1 MPMSAPTKNPYLLL
15 GPFTQL
21 LPMSGLPLKGPL
33 RDTNLTVVENAGLL
47 VHDGKVLEGGPYK
60 SLEGRARELGAARY
74 QPDGDTVCLPGLVDS
89 HTHSC
94 FAGSRARDYALRNS
108 GSTYLEIAEAGGG
121 IWDTVTQTRKAPAE
135 ALERLLIARCNRFT
149 ADGVTTLEVKS
160 GYGLSVEAELKM
172 LRVIRSATEQ
182 VAQDLVPTCLAAHM
196 VPRDF
201 EGGAEAYLK
210 MILTELLPVIA
221 REGLAR
227 RVDAFVERSAFSP
240 QQIGP
245 FFEDARRQ
253 GFDITVHAD
262 QFTTGGSAAAIA
274 CGALSADHLEAS
286 GPEEIQ
292 ALAGSNVVATALPGA
307 SLGLGCG
314 YTPARALLDAGACLA
329 IASDYNPGSA
339 PMGDLLAQAAI
350 LGAAEKLTNAE
361 VLAGIT
367 CRAAAALGMEDRGSL
382 APGQKA
388 DLAVFPTDHYNEIL
402 YHQGRLKPISVWKEG
417 RCVHDLSKKAT

>member
-1 MPMSAPTKNPYLLL
+1 MPVPADTSYQLL

-21 LPMSGLPLKGPL
+21 LPMAGLPLKGPL
-33 RDTNLTVVENAGLL
+33 RDTDLPVAENAGLL
-47 VHDGKVLEGGPYK
+47 LHQGKILEWGPYK
-60 SLEGRARELGAARY
+60 SLEGRAHELKASRY
-74 QPDGDTVCLPGLVDS
+74 RPEGDTVCLPGLVDS

-108 GSTYLEIAEAGGG
+108 GATYLEIAEAGGG
-121 IWDTVTQTRKAPAE
+121 IWDTVTQTRKAPE
-135 ALERLLIARCNRFT
+135 NELERLLVARCKRF
-149 ADGVTTLEVKS
+149 AYDGVTTLEVKS

-172 LRVIRSATEQ
+172 LRVIASAAKD
-182 VAQDLVPTCLAAHM
+182 VAQDLVPTCLAAHI

-201 EGGAEAYLK
+201 EGGAEAYLN
-210 MILTELLPVIA
+210 MIQAELLPILI
-221 REGLAR
+221 REGLTR

-240 QQIGP
+240 QQIRP
-245 FFEDARRQ
+245 FFEEARRL

-262 QFTTGGSAAAIA
+262 QFTTGGSASAIA

-286 GPEEIQ
+286 GPEEVR
-292 ALAGSNVVATALPGA
+292 ALAASNVVATALPGA

-350 LGAAEKLTNAE
+350 LGAAEKLSNAE

-367 CRAAAALGMEDRGSL
+367 CRAAAALGLKDRGSL

-388 DLAVFPTDHYNEIL
+388 DLVVFPTDHSNEIL
-402 YHQGRLKPISVWKEG
+402 YHQGRLKPVSVWKDG
-417 RCVHDLSKKAT
+417 RCVLDLSKNAS

>member
-1 MPMSAPTKNPYLLL
+1 MPVPANTPHLLL

-21 LPMSGLPLKGPL
+21 LPMAGLPLKGAL
-33 RDTNLTVVENAGLL
+33 RDTQLTVVENAGLL
-47 VHDGKVLEGGPYK
+47 LHQGKILEWGPFE
-60 SLEGRARELGAARY
+60 SLEGRAHELGASRY
-74 QPDGDTVCLPGLVDS
+74 RPEGGTVCLPGLIDS

-121 IWDTVTQTRKAPAE
+121 IWDTVTQTRKASEAE
-135 ALERLLIARCNRFT
+135 LERLLVARCNRFT
-149 ADGVTTLEVKS
+149 ADGITTLEVKS

-172 LRVIRSATEQ
+172 LRVIASAASQ

-201 EGGAEAYLK
+201 EGGAEAYLN
-210 MILTELLPVIA
+210 MIQVELLPILI

-227 RVDAFVERSAFSP
+227 RIDAFVERSAFSP
-240 QQIGP
+240 QQIRP
-245 FFEDARRQ
+245 FFEEARRM

-274 CGALSADHLEAS
+274 CGAHSADHLEAS
-286 GPEEIQ
+286 GPEEVR
-292 ALAGSNVVATALPGA
+292 ALAASNVVATALPGA

-350 LGAAEKLTNAE
+350 LGAAEKLSNAE
-361 VLAGIT
+361 VLAAIT
-367 CRAAAALGMEDRGSL
+367 CRAAAALGLKDRGSL

-402 YHQGRLKPISVWKEG
+402 YHQGRLKPVSVWKDG
-417 RCVHDLSKKAT
+417 RCVLDLSKTAP

>member
-1 MPMSAPTKNPYLLL
+1 MPEPANTPYLLL
-15 GPFTQL
+15 GPFTQV
-21 LPMSGLPLKGPL
+21 LPMNGFALKGPL
-33 RDTNLTVVENAGLL
+33 RDAGMPVIAHGGLL
-47 VHDGKVLEGGPYK
+47 LRGTKIVAAGPFDTLEK
-60 SLEGRARELGAARY
+60 KAQELGADHYR
-74 QPDGDTVCLPGLVDS
+74 PDGDAVCLPGLIDS

-121 IWDTVTQTRKAPAE
+121 IWDTVTQTRKADPTT
-135 ALERLLIARCNRFT
+135 LERLLRERCKRFT

-172 LRVIRSATEQ
+172 LRVIRSAATR

-201 EGGAEAYLK
+201 EGSAEAYLK
-210 MILTELLPVIA
+210 HIVKELLPVV
-221 REGLAR
+221 RTEGLAT

-245 FFEDARRQ
+245 FFEAARKM

-274 CGALSADHLEAS
+274 SGALSADHLEAS
-286 GPEEIQ
+286 GPDEVA
-292 ALAGSNVVATALPGA
+292 ALAGSSVVATALPGA

-329 IASDYNPGSA
+329 IASDFNPGSA

-350 LGAAEKLTNAE
+350 LGAAEKLSNAE

-367 CRAAAALGMEDRGSL
+367 YRAAAALGLSDRGRL
-382 APGQKA
+382 EAGQIA
-388 DLAVFPTDHYNEIL
+388 DLAVFHTDHYNEIL
-402 YHQGRLKPISVWKEG
+402 YHQGRLKPVSVWKNG
-417 RCVHDLSKKAT
+417 RCVLDLSKTTL

>member
-1 MPMSAPTKNPYLLL
+1 MPMPAAADKPYLLL

-33 RDTNLTVVENAGLL
+33 RDAALTVVENAGLL
-47 VHDGKVLEGGPYK
+47 VRAGEIVAWGPYK
-60 SLEGRARELGAARY
+60 SLEGRASELGATRVRTE
-74 QPDGDTVCLPGLVDS
+74 GDTVCLPGLVDS

-121 IWDTVTQTRKAPAE
+121 IWDTVTQTRQAPE
-135 ALERLLIARCNRFT
+135 KELERLLIERCNRFT
-149 ADGVTTLEVKS
+149 ADGITTLEVKS
-160 GYGLSVEAELKM
+160 GYGLSVETELKM
-172 LRVIRSATEQ
+172 LRVIRSASAH

-201 EGGAEAYLK
+201 VGGAEAYLQ
-210 MILTELLPVIA
+210 MILDELLPVIR

-227 RVDAFVERSAFSP
+227 RVDAFVERSAFSR

-245 FFEDARRQ
+245 FFAEARRQ

-286 GPEEIQ
+286 GPQEVR
-292 ALAGSNVVATALPGA
+292 ALAGSKVVATALPGA

-350 LGAAEKLTNAE
+350 LGAAEKLSNAE

-367 CRAAAALGMEDRGSL
+367 CRAAAALGLDDRGSL

-402 YHQGRLKPISVWKEG
+402 YHQGRLKPVSVWKDG
-417 RCVHDLSKKAT
+417 HCVLNLSNKAS

>member
-1 MPMSAPTKNPYLLL
+1 MPVPADSPYLLL

-21 LPMSGLPLKGPL
+21 LPMAGLALKGPL
-33 RDTNLTVVENAGLL
+33 KDADLPVVSDAGLL
-47 VHDGKVLEGGPYK
+47 LQAGKIVETGPFETLEK
-60 SLEGRARELGAARY
+60 RAQQLGAEGYR
-74 QPDGDTVCLPGLVDS
+74 PDGDTVCLPGLIDS

-108 GSTYLEIAEAGGG
+108 GSSYLEIAEAGGG
-121 IWDTVTQTRKAPAE
+121 IWDTVTQTRKADPVT
-135 ALERLLIARCNRFT
+135 LERLLRERCKRFA

-172 LRVIRSATEQ
+172 LRVIRSAAAR
-182 VAQDLVPTCLAAHM
+182 VAQDLIPTCLAAHTL
-196 VPRDF
+196 PRDF
-201 EGGAEAYLK
+201 KGGAEAYLNL
-210 MILTELLPVIA
+210 IVTELLPVI
-221 REGLAR
+221 RSEGLAG

-240 QQIGP
+240 AQIGP
-245 FFEDARRQ
+245 FFDAARRM

-262 QFTTGGSAAAIA
+262 QFSTGGSAAAIA
-274 CGALSADHLEAS
+274 CRALSADHLEAS
-286 GPEEIQ
+286 GPEEVA
-292 ALAGSNVVATALPGA
+292 ALARSSVVATALPGA

-350 LGAAEKLTNAE
+350 LGAAEKLSNAE

-367 CRAAAALGMEDRGSL
+367 FRAAAALGLKDRGRIE
-382 APGQKA
+382 AGQKA

-402 YHQGRLKPISVWKEG
+402 YHQGRLKPVSVWKDG
-417 RCVHDLSKKAT
+417 RCVLDLS